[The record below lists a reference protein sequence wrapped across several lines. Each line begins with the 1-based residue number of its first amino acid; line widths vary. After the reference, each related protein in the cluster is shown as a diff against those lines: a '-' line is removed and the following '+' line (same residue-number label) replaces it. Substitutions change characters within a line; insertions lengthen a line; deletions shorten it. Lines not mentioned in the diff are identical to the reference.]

1 MCFNGACVEDEVATV
16 VVLVV
21 VVTVVAFDL
30 GVGATVVVLR
40 VGRFLIK
47 SVSILNNS

>member
-21 VVTVVAFDL
+21 VTVVAFDL
-30 GVGATVVVLR
+30 DVGATVVVLR